1 MKMNKVII
9 GVTAL
14 LIAIYAFTFGYIN
27 QTDMK
32 KVDVT
37 KINNVVKTIEKEFD
51 NYQYSILKTGEIDDL
66 SYSVVFVEDENYNS
80 AIFDAMKSRNIV
92 ADLTNIDNNEAENKL
107 IGKII
112 IQADDNEENVLKS
125 NLIKSVSVAFLSML
139 VILYVIFGIIYVLIL
154 KPFAQM
160 KQFATRIAEGDL
172 EFKLLMNKSNY
183 FGAFTESFDIMR
195 EELMKAKD
203 SEYKA
208 NISKKELVAE
218 LSHDI
223 MTPVATI
230 KAICELLQVKVRGAK
245 DGAEDSSEHSL
256 EDSSED
262 RSEDSSQDHTDS
274 NVISEIIEK
283 IDVIYNKADVIDK
296 LISDMFHATLDE
308 LEMLKVNATEQPSTI
323 IAQMFMSI
331 NNLDK
336 IHFLNSVPECLIKCD
351 PLRLGQVIDNIISNS
366 YKYAGTDI
374 NICFSMNE
382 PDKNLGIKVKDFGSG
397 VDEDE
402 IPLVCKKFYRGLD
415 EKVKKSAGSGLGL
428 YLAKQ
433 FMEGMDGTFDCYN
446 DEGFVVELHLKMV

>member
-1 MKMNKVII
+1 
-9 GVTAL
+9 
-14 LIAIYAFTFGYIN
+14 
-27 QTDMK
+27 
-32 KVDVT
+32 
-37 KINNVVKTIEKEFD
+37 
-51 NYQYSILKTGEIDDL
+51 
-66 SYSVVFVEDENYNS
+66 
-80 AIFDAMKSRNIV
+80 
-92 ADLTNIDNNEAENKL
+92 
-107 IGKII
+107 
-112 IQADDNEENVLKS
+112 
-125 NLIKSVSVAFLSML
+125 ML

-245 DGAEDSSEHSL
+245 DGAEDSAKDSSEYSLEDSSEDSSEHSLEDRSEHSL
-256 EDSSED
+256 EDSPED

-374 NICFSMNE
+374 DICFSMNE